1 MAFVTSHTTACAP
14 LEYADTELYTA
25 QFQTLLHLYNTEFQL
40 EKQPLLILFWNK
52 FRKLAFEK
60 KQH

>member
-40 EKQPLLILFWNK
+40 EKQPLLILF
-52 FRKLAFEK
+52 
-60 KQH
+60 